1 MSYEGDNSQH
11 ERSIEQILED
21 MLVQLKL
28 LYLVLEEAVE
38 TGIKKEDLDNE

>member
-28 LYLVLEEAVE
+28 LYLVLEVAVE
-38 TGIKKEDLDNE
+38 TGINEEDLDDE

>member
-28 LYLVLEEAVE
+28 LYLVLEDAVE